1 MNLRF
6 KIART
11 VAEKEAVFALRR
23 KIFVREQ
30 GISAALDNDGKYEES
45 IHLMAIDDE
54 GKLLASGRLTIVESA
69 GILSRMA
76 VAQGYRGHSL
86 GKQIVVRLEAIARER
101 HVSHLSLSPHAFL
114 EEFYSDLG
122 YATDPTG
129 KHEVG
134 KYTLLTMSKRV
145 H

>member
-69 GILSRMA
+69 GILSRIA

-101 HVSHLSLSPHAFL
+101 HVSHLSLARMLS
-114 EEFYSDLG
+114 
-122 YATDPTG
+122 
-129 KHEVG
+129 
-134 KYTLLTMSKRV
+134 
-145 H
+145 